1 MKQKRRKKSI
11 SGLLRHKKTYQSQYR
26 ALSDWVDGWYS
37 DQSITIEFI
46 YAAMKEDRRED
57 AFRYMDQLR
66 TITDKRFI
74 GLRNVI
80 DIVSDPSRHLVNES
94 NSRQSMEENNALT
107 KEDIINLGHI
117 DQICTEPNQNTVNK
131 QSTSDVTKIKEIDID
146 IDEIVKGY
154 KTGMCVT
161 ELADWNGIGWQKIT
175 KILVTQGVY
184 SSETYDKIKEFREG
198 GRSDWEIMDLLDINH
213 KTLNIYTPY
222 TRGIYRL
229 KK

>member
-26 ALSDWVDGWYS
+26 ALSDWVDGWHS

-80 DIVSDPSRHLVNES
+80 DIVSDPTRHLVNES
-94 NSRQSMEENNALT
+94 DSGESMEENDALS
-107 KEDIINLGHI
+107 KEDIVNLEYT
-117 DQICTEPNQNTVNK
+117 DQICSEPNQNTVNK
-131 QSTSDVTKIKEIDID
+131 QSTSDVTKIKEINID

-175 KILVTQGVY
+175 KILVTQGIY
-184 SSETYDKIKEFREG
+184 SSETYDKIKEFREAG
-198 GRSDWEIMDLLDINH
+198 KSDWEIMDLLDINR

-222 TRGIYRL
+222 TRGIYQL